1 MTINKRAIN
10 VDLDLMI
17 KRASEKKTN
26 LLKKAEGSTSAKLDA
41 LDGHEVKPTTGATAA
56 DNKAR
61 AGDSSE
67 ASVDAGAKDNP
78 ENGSVANNTDG
89 STAASTNGQ
98 EGAKG
103 SEIAGTIKD
112 ADNGP
117 TDKNKFASAARELA
131 KELRKAASDML
142 TPLDHFLVKQAR
154 STDDPKVKT
163 AMEAMADDDVAGQ
176 ASDALMQQLSTGQIS
191 DEDAA
196 QILEEALKAGALTPE
211 ELEAAAQV
219 VKQHAGGDAAP
230 AAPGGD
236 APPAPMDGAGPVGDG
251 AAPGGDVPP
260 AAPAAPMDGAA
271 SEAPPVPEDVEA
283 KIAAA
288 EIDPSDPKY
297 VEKIGKFYKEA
308 EDAGKQLFAKVAE
321 YLIANEPKADS
332 KPEVKA
338 DEAKVAADKEAAD
351 KAAADKKVADDK
363 KSDPMSGVNLSPSD
377 DAEKQALAAVKQE
390 LGIDDKQLAEL
401 AATPLPAS
409 NDKVAAA
416 IAQYRVAILTKVAAL
431 KK

>member
-1 MTINKRAIN
+1 MTIVTKRAIN

-56 DNKAR
+56 DNKAH

-89 STAASTNGQ
+89 STAAATNGQ
-98 EGAKG
+98 SGAKG
-103 SEIAGTIKD
+103 SEIAGAIKD

-117 TDKNKFASAARELA
+117 TDKNKFAADKARELA
-131 KELRKAASDML
+131 KELRKAASELL
-142 TPLDHFLVKQAR
+142 TPFDHFLVKQAR

-176 ASDALMQQLSTGQIS
+176 ASDTLMQQLSTGQIS
-191 DEDAA
+191 DDDAK

-219 VKQHAGGDAAP
+219 VQQHAGGGDAAAP

-271 SEAPPVPEDVEA
+271 PDAAPVPEDIEA

-297 VEKIGKFYKEA
+297 VEKIGSLYKDA
-308 EDAGKQLFAKVAE
+308 EEAGKQLFGKVAE
-321 YLIANEPKADS
+321 YLIANEPQ
-332 KPEVKA
+332 PEVKP
-338 DEAKVAADKEAAD
+338 DEAKVAADKKAAD
-351 KAAADKKVADDK
+351 EK
-363 KSDPMSGVNLSPSD
+363 KSDPMSGVNLAPSD
-377 DAEKQALAAVKQE
+377 EAEKQALAAVKQE

-416 IAQYRVAILTKVAAL
+416 VAQYRVAILTKVAAL

>member
-1 MTINKRAIN
+1 MTKRAIN
-10 VDLDLMI
+10 LDLDRMI
-17 KRASEKKTN
+17 KRASEKKSD
-26 LLKKAEGSTSAKLDA
+26 LLKQAEGSVSAKLDA

-117 TDKNKFASAARELA
+117 TDKNKFAADKARKLA
-131 KELRKAASDML
+131 GELRKAASALL
-142 TPLDHFLVKQAR
+142 TPLDHFLVKAAR
-154 STDDPKVKT
+154 SNDDPKVKT
-163 AMEAMADDDVAGQ
+163 AMEGMADDDVAGQ
-176 ASDALMQQLSTGQIS
+176 ASDQLMQQLSTGQIS

-219 VKQHAGGDAAP
+219 VKQHAGGGEPTGDPAAAP
-230 AAPGGD
+230 MDAGAPAGGGD
-236 APPAPMDGAGPVGDG
+236 AGPGPAA
-251 AAPGGDVPP
+251 DVPP
-260 AAPAAPMDGAA
+260 AGDAGPMDAGAGAGAEAAPD
-271 SEAPPVPEDVEA
+271 APPVPEDVQA

-288 EIDPSDPKY
+288 EIDPSDPAY
-297 VEKIGKFYKEA
+297 VQKLDKFYKEA
-308 EDAGKQLFAKVAE
+308 EEAGKACF
-321 YLIANEPKADS
+321 
-332 KPEVKA
+332 
-338 DEAKVAADKEAAD
+338 
-351 KAAADKKVADDK
+351 KKVADILIANDAPEKPAEKPAEKVADAKPEEKVAAKAEEK
-363 KSDPMSGVNLSPSD
+363 KDSMSGINLAPSD
-377 DAEKQALAAVKQE
+377 EAEKQALAAIKQE

-401 AATPLPAS
+401 AAAPLPAG

-416 IAQYRVAILTKVAAL
+416 AAVYRSAIMAKVAAL